1 MHVEAKARYLAA
13 FHNLEELQQA
23 LDVALQ
29 RKLPV
34 KILGGG
40 SNLLFVDDFDG
51 LILKNE
57 ILGREVVFE
66 DEDEVHLKI
75 GAGENWHDLVMH
87 CVDQGWGGI
96 ENLALIPGT
105 VGAAPVQNIGAY
117 GVELANVFEELTAW
131 LTEEKKEVTM
141 TAEDCAFGYRESVFK
156 HSLKDRAVILTVTL
170 RLQKKAMPHY
180 SYKALSDELGAKGID
195 TPTIKQVTESVIAV
209 RQSKLPDPSEVGNNG
224 SFFKNPVVPVS
235 AYKELQ
241 KRYPS
246 IPGYVIS
253 DEEVKVPAGWL
264 IDQAGWKGFRDG
276 DAGVYP
282 KQALILV
289 NYGDASGAQ
298 MLALAQR
305 IQQDVWDKYKINIT
319 PEVNIIS

>member
-1 MHVEAKARYLAA
+1 MHVEAKARYFAA
-13 FHNLEELQQA
+13 FQNLEELQQT
-23 LDVALQ
+23 LDVAHQ
-29 RKLPV
+29 QKLSV

-57 ILGREVVFE
+57 IQGREVVFE
-66 DEDEVHLKI
+66 DEEEIYLKI
-75 GAGENWHDLVMH
+75 GAGENWHHLVMH

-117 GVELANVFEELTAW
+117 GVELADVFHELSAW
-131 LTEEKKEVTM
+131 LSEEEKVVTM

-156 HSLKDRAVILTVTL
+156 HSLKDRAVILSVTL
-170 RLQKKAMPHY
+170 RLQKKGTPDF
-180 SYKALSDELGAKGID
+180 SYKALNDELASKGIGH
-195 TPTIKQVTESVIAV
+195 PTTKQVAEAVIAV
-209 RQSKLPDPSEVGNNG
+209 RQSKLPDPAEVGNNG
-224 SFFKNPVVPVS
+224 SFFKNPVVP
-235 AYKELQ
+235 AAKYKELQ
-241 KRYPS
+241 EQHPT
-246 IPGYVIS
+246 IPGYVVS
-253 DEEVKVPAGWL
+253 EEEIKIPAGWL
-264 IDQAGWKGFRDG
+264 IDQAGWKGFREG

-289 NYGDASGAQ
+289 NYGEASGGEI
-298 MLALAQR
+298 MALAQR
-305 IQQDVWDKYKINIT
+305 IQRDVREKFKINIT